1 MRKRLIVARFARL
14 LFENRR
20 RRRRVVSLR
29 VRASLYPVVLLRE
42 EQIKAAPAERRR
54 RRGRRSRRRAMITA
68 ATAKIIILRDGSMH
82 HRRRRRRQRGS
93 SIARSSRPL
102 YRLSEHFCFL
112 DVVGSSKR
120 FFDDFCF
127 DEKKRIPRFFGL
139 LAPFLRHFLILL
151 HVYNIKITTNNPT
164 TIQREE

>member
-20 RRRRVVSLR
+20 RRVVSLR
-29 VRASLYPVVLLRE
+29 VRASLYPVLLLRE
-42 EQIKAAPAERRR
+42 EQIAAPAERRRRRR

-102 YRLSEHFCFL
+102 YRLSEHFLLCRWGVLWGLRSDFL
-112 DVVGSSKR
+112 TS
-120 FFDDFCF
+120 
-127 DEKKRIPRFFGL
+127 L
-139 LAPFLRHFLILL
+139 LF
-151 HVYNIKITTNNPT
+151 
-164 TIQREE
+164 

>member
-20 RRRRVVSLR
+20 VSLR
-29 VRASLYPVVLLRE
+29 VRASLYSVLLLRE
-42 EQIKAAPAERRR
+42 EQIAAPAERRRRR

-102 YRLSEHFCFL
+102 YRLSEHFLLCRWGVLWGLRSDFL
-112 DVVGSSKR
+112 TS
-120 FFDDFCF
+120 
-127 DEKKRIPRFFGL
+127 L
-139 LAPFLRHFLILL
+139 LF
-151 HVYNIKITTNNPT
+151 
-164 TIQREE
+164 

>member
-20 RRRRVVSLR
+20 VSLR
-29 VRASLYPVVLLRE
+29 VRASLYPVLLLRE
-42 EQIKAAPAERRR
+42 EQIAAPAERRRRRR

-68 ATAKIIILRDGSMH
+68 ATAKIISLRDGSMH
-82 HRRRRRRQRGS
+82 HRRCRRRQRGS